1 METAAHPRLPQT
13 ATGFH
18 SELDRG
24 TLQRALGETADSIST
39 SPAWVAFRRA
49 MATPIVQVLACVIGL
64 CAALSCLVIALDI
77 PPLVESDYCY
87 LHLAADRWIQ
97 GQGFTSLQPVAPFQP
112 WEWRYEWGFLTQWPV
127 GYPALLVGL
136 HGLLGLAPLAGA
148 RVVAVVA
155 AAAGFVG
162 WVRLF
167 RRTVP
172 CGGTSWLLA
181 VVAAFSGVRPE
192 WLVNPSTDALLAA
205 AIPYL
210 LRAAAPR
217 CDGRESATSAPV
229 FAPGGFASISLSRW
243 AMIGVVCGLLFWI
256 RYASLFV
263 PAGLGA
269 FLLLRAWRR
278 RRGWMVPIVFGL
290 AAMVPIA
297 VLVVMN
303 RALGQSA
310 STQQALNL
318 GVATGGG
325 FRWEYI
331 ATAWR
336 TFTDMGYFNHRP
348 EAAWLLSV
356 GPLMLAAMTFIV
368 RPWRMRAVRFLRLEI
383 VGASMAVLVSLLA
396 MLVVGTS
403 VFGAKFD
410 YVALPR
416 YYAPV
421 QPVYFLLFVAPI
433 ALILSQWRPGTGI
446 HAVLRLA
453 SRCALV
459 VALLSVAIWSVQ
471 VDWHRP
477 LRRWSAAS
485 FEAMLSGAR
494 ANCFLPGA
502 VPLVEWLRRQKTGDL
517 VVVSNFHE
525 FLALETG
532 LATVP
537 IPPDRAALD
546 RWVERIST
554 ARGIT
559 NHRVLFVLDRDNRW
573 RNHWIAPFGEVT
585 TRFGLSKR
593 LNIEGVS
600 AELFEYDARPSSARC
615 PAQTVN
621 GAELSP
627 GDCSSAMSADVV
639 EVEPVG

>member
-1 METAAHPRLPQT
+1 MKTATYPRLPQS
-13 ATGFH
+13 ATGSLVEH
-18 SELDRG
+18 D
-24 TLQRALGETADSIST
+24 QRIARVSRTDASGRVDVGSCLR
-39 SPAWVAFRRA
+39 VLRRA
-49 MATPIVQVLACVIGL
+49 PAAPVVQVFACVIGL

-87 LHLAADRWIQ
+87 LLLAADRWIQ
-97 GQGFTSLQPVAPFQP
+97 GLGFTSLQPVAPFQP

-136 HGLLGLAPLAGA
+136 HSLLGLGPLAGA
-148 RVVAVVA
+148 RIVAVAA

-167 RRTVP
+167 RRVVP
-172 CGGTSWLLA
+172 HGGTSWLLA
-181 VVAAFSGVRPE
+181 VVAALSGVRPE

-210 LRAAAPR
+210 LMAAAPNR
-217 CDGRESATSAPV
+217 RASESVLSAPIHESGDST
-229 FAPGGFASISLSRW
+229 PSLVTRW
-243 AMIGVVCGLLFWI
+243 AAMGLFCGLLFWF

-263 PAGLGA
+263 PAGIGA
-269 FLLLRAWRR
+269 FLLLRAWRH
-278 RRGWMVPIVFGL
+278 RRGWMEPIVFGL

-325 FRWEYI
+325 FRWEHI

-336 TFTDMGYFNHRP
+336 TFTDLGFFNHRP
-348 EAAWLLSV
+348 EAAWLLSL
-356 GPLMLAAMTFIV
+356 GPLMLATMTFIV
-368 RPWRMRAVRFLRLEI
+368 RPWRMRAAQYLRLEI
-383 VGASMAVLVSLLA
+383 VGASIAVLVALLA

-410 YVALPR
+410 YVALLR

-421 QPVYFLLFVAPI
+421 QPLYFLLFVGPI
-433 ALILSQWRPGTGI
+433 ALVLAQWRPGAVT
-446 HAVLRLA
+446 HAILRFA
-453 SRCALV
+453 SRSALV
-459 VALLSVAIWSVQ
+459 VALLAAAVWSVQ

-485 FEAMLSGAR
+485 FEAMPSGAR

-502 VPLVEWLRRQKTGDL
+502 APLIEWLRREQAGDL

-532 LATVP
+532 QATLP
-537 IPPDRAALD
+537 IPPDRSALD
-546 RWVERIST
+546 RWVDRIST

-559 NHRVLFVLDRDNRW
+559 NPRVLFVLDRDNRW
-573 RNHWIAPFGEVT
+573 RSHWIAPFDEVT

-593 LNIEGVS
+593 RNVEGVS
-600 AELFEYDARPSSARC
+600 AELFEYEARPSSALI
-615 PAQTVN
+615 PTSKE
-621 GAELSP
+621 GAGQST
-627 GDCSSAMSADVV
+627 GDRSSAANADVV